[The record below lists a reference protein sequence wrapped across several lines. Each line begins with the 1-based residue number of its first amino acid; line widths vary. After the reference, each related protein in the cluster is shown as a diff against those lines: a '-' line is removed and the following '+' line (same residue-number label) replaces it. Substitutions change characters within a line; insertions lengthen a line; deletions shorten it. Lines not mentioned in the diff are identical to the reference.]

1 MIDSTPVRQSA
12 RHPGAG
18 HPVLGTIKWIFILCL
33 TVLEL
38 GPLLIVAAN
47 SFRTDSACKTM
58 PMGLPDFTY
67 LKNYVDTWSIGGYGR
82 AYINTVI
89 VAAVVIAVVL
99 VVDGLGAFAL
109 SKLNF
114 RFKNFFNGYF
124 FVAIS
129 IPGFLYIIPVFSTMN
144 KVGLIDSYWSLII
157 PYCAMQ
163 IPFNL
168 ILPKTFLAG
177 IPREVE
183 EAAKIDGCNELSS
196 FLRITIPIAKPIFLT
211 VALLIFVAVWNEFLW
226 SNTFISTE
234 SMKTIA
240 TRFVKFTGQYSSN
253 MARIYTA
260 SVISMA
266 PICALYLVFSQRFIE
281 GMTSGSVKG

>member
-1 MIDSTPVRQSA
+1 MTDFTMHRSVTRRPGVH
-12 RHPGAG
+12 HPIS
-18 HPVLGTIKWIFILCL
+18 GTVKWLFILML
-33 TVLEL
+33 TVLEI
-38 GPLLIVAAN
+38 GPLLIVLAN
-47 SFRTDSACKTM
+47 SFRTDASCKQM
-58 PMGLPDFTY
+58 PMGLPHLTY
-67 LKNYVDTWSIGGYGR
+67 LTNYADTWKIGGYGR
-82 AYINTVI
+82 AYINTFI

-109 SKLNF
+109 AKLD
-114 RFKNFFNGYF
+114 FKLKNVFNGYF

-144 KVGLIDSYWSLII
+144 KVGLIDTYWSLII

-163 IPFNL
+163 IPFNI
-168 ILPKTFLAG
+168 ILLKTFLSG
-177 IPREVE
+177 IPRELE

-196 FLRITIPIAKPIFLT
+196 FLRITVPIAKPIFLT

-260 SVISMA
+260 SVISMV
-266 PICALYLVFSQRFIE
+266 PVCVLYLIFSQRFIE